1 MRVRRLDERNWS
13 ELALRGLR
21 GICLKHDERCAI
33 RTVVAVL
40 DVNLRIVTFIFAQ
53 LVRVRVFRC
62 PDVQQPGL
70 GVECRPAPVCAAAG
84 TRALERSLKA
94 WRREQRTQPELLH
107 LFHCERVDLRRQ
119 VVRVLQRHPLPAE
132 RRRPG
137 RERLRW
143 IQHLA
148 RHVCRRIY
156 RTLLNWPHRLARH
169 PVEHVREAV
178 LGNLRHRVDLASI
191 YRYCHKVRRCGQV
204 VVPHAV
210 VHRLEVPLPLA
221 CAGVEAHQRLGEE
234 VRPHAALTRA
244 YVERLHGSGR
254 VELPLHRVGYAAPYD
269 HQVLEYHWRRGL
281 VELIAGHWAAMS
293 LGQQN
298 APALAEAGVQRTG
311 RGC

>member
-1 MRVRRLDERNWS
+1 M
-13 ELALRGLR
+13 
-21 GICLKHDERCAI
+21 
-33 RTVVAVL
+33 
-40 DVNLRIVTFIFAQ
+40 
-53 LVRVRVFRC
+53 
-62 PDVQQPGL
+62 
-70 GVECRPAPVCAAAG
+70 
-84 TRALERSLKA
+84 KA

-234 VRPHAALTRA
+234 VRPHAAATPVVAARCARRHVQQSALYVERHQPPHVGVASVAPRLVLPGIRAEVVARLRNGEEHPAALTRA